1 MEERKK
7 PQNLCGAK
15 LRGKDQTCR
24 KFPMKGK
31 RRCRLHGGRSIS
43 GTATINWKDGRYAK
57 YLPTDLLHRYK
68 AHRRDRRA
76 NDLQDEIG
84 LLTAHIDQ
92 LLQQAH
98 SKGSVDAC
106 ATNQKII
113 KELQKAIEA
122 NDKHLIVEVTTRLNA
137 AINDGMERSAVWDKI
152 VDRLESRRRLVDTQ
166 RKYEID
172 MGRMLPVEQA
182 MQFMTTLATI
192 VRQACESHLDDPS
205 LSRRILVQI
214 NDQFQAIFSDP
225 VSALPSSESVHL
237 SGKPS
242 MT

>member
-1 MEERKK
+1 MEEHKK
-7 PQNLCGAK
+7 PKSVCGAK

-68 AHRRDRRA
+68 AHRLDRKA

-92 LLQQAH
+92 LLLQAQT
-98 SKGSVDAC
+98 KGSVGSIAII
-106 ATNQKII
+106 QKII
-113 KELQKAIEA
+113 NDLQKAIEA
-122 NDKHLIVEVTTRLNA
+122 NEKHLIVELVARLNS
-137 AINDGMERSAVWDKI
+137 AINEGMERSAVWDKI

-172 MGRMLPVEQA
+172 MGRMLPVDQA
-182 MQFMTTLATI
+182 MQFMATLGTI
-192 VRQACESHLDDPS
+192 VRQTCESHLDDRA

-214 NDQFQAIFSDP
+214 NDQFQTIFSDP
-225 VSALPSSESVHL
+225 VPALPGSDSVH
-237 SGKPS
+237 
-242 MT
+242 